1 MNALQKENDKE
12 EIKSENMEDIFCSNC
27 LRIPIYDIIVN
38 VNKSL
43 KLAHYCTHNE
53 YKKIDFPISSNKN
66 NLINKCNYCDKNCFN
81 ICIECKKYIC
91 DKCKFVH
98 IPEENKEEII
108 PMIID
113 KENNEKK
120 EEIYICP
127 TNEIQFL
134 CSKHFIRYQYFCPIC
149 EQNL

>member
-12 EIKSENMEDIFCSNC
+12 EIKPENMEDIFCFNC
-27 LRIPIYDIIVN
+27 LRIPKYDIIVN

-66 NLINKCNYCDKNCFN
+66 NLISKCDYCDKNCFN

-91 DKCKFVH
+91 DKCKFEH
-98 IPEENKEEII
+98 IPEENEEEII
-108 PMIID
+108 PVIID
-113 KENNEKK
+113 KENN
-120 EEIYICP
+120 
-127 TNEIQFL
+127 
-134 CSKHFIRYQYFCPIC
+134 
-149 EQNL
+149 